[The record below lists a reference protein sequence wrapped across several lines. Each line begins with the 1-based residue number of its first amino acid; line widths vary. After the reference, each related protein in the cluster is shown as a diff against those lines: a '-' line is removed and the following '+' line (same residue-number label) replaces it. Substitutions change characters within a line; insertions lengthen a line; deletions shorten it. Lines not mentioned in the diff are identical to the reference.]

1 MRVCLK
7 GGRVVDPTQ
16 SLDGRRDLLIEQDRV
31 AAIAPQIETGE
42 ARIIDLTGKVVLPGF
57 IGSAC
62 PPARTRF

>member
-31 AAIAPQIETGE
+31 AAIAPQIEAGE
-42 ARIIDLTGKVVLPGF
+42 ARIIDLIGK
-57 IGSAC
+57 IGRAHV
-62 PPARTRF
+62 